1 MVQAI
6 FDIVSNSF
14 FSTLAVV
21 GASTIIYKI
30 GNFLKTL
37 EDEPE
42 DSYRKAFDKTMVNS
56 MEEINFCFD
65 SVKRIAGTT
74 SKATSIISEIA
85 LGSKI
90 VQKDKS
96 GKIIITDKSKL
107 QSQYENTISELHS
120 KLEKYKH
127 KLERKKKQ
135 KQTSSQTHSSSQK
148 KYDDSSLSSDN
159 ENSDSDTQSLE
170 EMDIKKNIRNRFS
183 KQMMKTQKGQILE
196 EESDEEF
203 VMDTK

>member
-90 VQKDKS
+90 VQKDKN

-135 KQTSSQTHSSSQK
+135 KQTSSQTPSQRR
-148 KYDDSSLSSDN
+148 YDDSSLSSDN

-183 KQMMKTQKGQILE
+183 KQMMKTQKGQDVE

-203 VMDTK
+203 VMDSK

>member
-37 EDEPE
+37 EEEPE
-42 DSYRKAFDKTMVNS
+42 DSYKKAFDKTMVNS

-90 VQKDKS
+90 VQKDRN

-127 KLERKKKQ
+127 KLDKKKRM
-135 KQTSSQTHSSSQK
+135 KQTHSQTTHSHS

-159 ENSDSDTQSLE
+159 DEESDSENEEKE
-170 EMDIKKNIRNRFS
+170 EMNIKKNIRNRLS
-183 KQMMKTQKGQILE
+183 KQSMKTQKLE
-196 EESDEEF
+196 EISDEEF
-203 VMDTK
+203 VMESK

>member
-37 EDEPE
+37 EEEPE

-90 VQKDKS
+90 VQKDKN

-135 KQTSSQTHSSSQK
+135 KQTSSQTPSQRR
-148 KYDDSSLSSDN
+148 YDDSSLSSDN

-183 KQMMKTQKGQILE
+183 KQMMKTQKGQDVE

-203 VMDTK
+203 VMDSK